1 VTPVATH
8 PVTRIAR
15 ESMRGIVASGRRPR
29 RATGPLGASF
39 APFDAATIA
48 DPPAAYRRLHA
59 RPGVHPAGPGSYALA
74 GYDDVR
80 AAARAH
86 DVLVSG
92 RGVTRF
98 PAALPMLI
106 TLDRPR
112 HGELRRVLAPHF
124 TAKRST
130 TMEPGM
136 RELAGAA
143 VDRMLAAGR
152 ADAVEQLAVPLPVT
166 VIARLLGVAETDLPR
181 FHRWSN
187 TIVGGFHA
195 GATVAATVRGIR
207 SAGGSLALHR
217 YMTGVFARLRR
228 EPGDDVIS
236 ALLASQDG
244 GALDDGELFWLS
256 LMLLVAGNETTTN
269 LIGHVLLALAS
280 DPDAYARLRAEPE
293 LIPSAV
299 EEAMRWGS
307 PIQGLYRSAAE
318 DYVVAETT
326 IPAGTRVLLLF
337 GAANRDPRVFADP
350 DRFVLDREPN
360 DHLGFGM
367 GIHFCLGAHLA
378 RAETRVV
385 LETFVQ
391 RVARLELA
399 GPVVWRDNPTVHGP
413 SHLPLRLHAA

>member
-1 VTPVATH
+1 MTSVAEH
-8 PVTRIAR
+8 PATTIAR
-15 ESMRGIVASGRRPR
+15 QSVRGIAAAARRPR
-29 RATGPLGASF
+29 RATGPLGAPF
-39 APFDAATIA
+39 APFDPATIA
-48 DPPAAYRRLHA
+48 DPAAAYRRLHA
-59 RPGVHPAGPGSYALA
+59 QPGVHPAGVSSYALA
-74 GYDDVR
+74 GHDDVR

-92 RGVTRF
+92 RGVTLF

-130 TMEPGM
+130 AMEPGM
-136 RELAGAA
+136 RALADAA
-143 VDRMLAAGR
+143 VDRMLAAGS
-152 ADAVEQLAVPLPVT
+152 ADAVEGLAVPLPVT
-166 VIARLLGVAETDLPR
+166 VIARLLGVPESDLPR

-195 GATVAATVRGIR
+195 GTNLSATGRGLR
-207 SAGGSLALHR
+207 SAAASLALHR
-217 YMTGVFARLRR
+217 YMSGVFARLRR

-244 GALDDGELFWLS
+244 GALNDAELFWLS

-269 LIGHVLLALAS
+269 LIGSVLLSLAR
-280 DPDAYARLRAEPE
+280 DPEAYARLRAEPE

-299 EEAMRWGS
+299 EEGVRWGS

-318 DYVVAETT
+318 DYVVGATT
-326 IPAGTRVLLLF
+326 IPAGARVLLLF

-350 DRFVLDREPN
+350 DRFAIDREPN
-360 DHLGFGM
+360 EHLGFGM

-378 RAETRVV
+378 RVETRIV
-385 LETFVQ
+385 LESFVQ

-413 SHLPLRLHAA
+413 RHLPLRLEAA

>member
-1 VTPVATH
+1 MTSVAAH
-8 PVTRIAR
+8 PAATIAR
-15 ESMRGIVASGRRPR
+15 ESVRGLVAAGRRRR

-39 APFDAATIA
+39 DPFDRATIA
-48 DPPAAYRRLHA
+48 DPAAAYRRLHA
-59 RPGVHPAGPGSYALA
+59 HPGVHPAGPGSYALA

-80 AAARAH
+80 TAARAH

-98 PAALPMLI
+98 PASLPMLI

-124 TAKRST
+124 TAKRSAA
-130 TMEPGM
+130 MEPGM
-136 RELAGAA
+136 RDLTDTA

-152 ADAVEQLAVPLPVT
+152 ADAVEELAVPLPVT

-187 TIVGGFHA
+187 AIVDGFHA
-195 GATVAATVRGIR
+195 GSSLAATGRGTR
-207 SAGGSLALHR
+207 SVTGALALHR

-244 GALDDGELFWLS
+244 GALGDAELFWLS

-269 LIGHVLLALAS
+269 LIGLVLLSLAR

-299 EEAMRWGS
+299 EEAVRWGS
-307 PIQGLYRSAAE
+307 PIQGLYRTPTG
-318 DYVVAETT
+318 DYLVGETT
-326 IPAGTRVLLLF
+326 IPAGARVLLMF
-337 GAANRDPRVFADP
+337 GAANRDPSVFTDP
-350 DRFVLDREPN
+350 DRFVIDRAPN
-360 DHLGFGM
+360 DHLGFGT

-378 RAETRVV
+378 RVETRIV
-385 LETFVQ
+385 LESFVQ

-399 GPVVWRDNPTVHGP
+399 GRVAWGDNPTVHGP
-413 SHLPLRLHAA
+413 RHLPLRLEAA

>member
-1 VTPVATH
+1 MTSVLAHPATML
-8 PVTRIAR
+8 AR
-15 ESMRGIVASGRRPR
+15 ESVRGIAAVARRPSP
-29 RATGPLGASF
+29 ATGSLGARF
-39 APFDAATIA
+39 NPFDAETIA
-48 DPPAAYRRLHA
+48 DPARAYRRLHA
-59 RPGVHPAGPGSYALA
+59 RPGVHPAGVGSYALA

-98 PAALPMLI
+98 PASLPMLL

-124 TAKRST
+124 TAKRSVA
-130 TMEPGM
+130 MEPGM
-136 RELAGAA
+136 RELAETA
-143 VDRMLAAGR
+143 VDRMVALGR
-152 ADAVEQLAVPLPVT
+152 ADAVRELAVPLPVT
-166 VIARLLGVAETDLPR
+166 VIARLLGVPEADLPS

-187 TIVGGFHA
+187 TLVGGFHA
-195 GATVAATVRGIR
+195 GTNMSATGRGLRSGAA
-207 SAGGSLALHR
+207 ALALHR
-217 YMTGVFARLRR
+217 YMNGVFARLRR

-244 GALDDGELFWLS
+244 GGMDDAELFWLS

-269 LIGHVLLALAS
+269 LIGHVLLALAR
-280 DPDAYARLRAEPE
+280 DPEAYARLRAEPE
-293 LIPSAV
+293 LIGSAV
-299 EEAMRWGS
+299 EEAVRWGS

-318 DYVVAETT
+318 DYVVGATT

-378 RAETRVV
+378 RVETRIV

-399 GPVVWRDNPTVHGP
+399 GPVAWRDNPTVHGP
-413 SHLPLRLHAA
+413 RHLPLRLEAA